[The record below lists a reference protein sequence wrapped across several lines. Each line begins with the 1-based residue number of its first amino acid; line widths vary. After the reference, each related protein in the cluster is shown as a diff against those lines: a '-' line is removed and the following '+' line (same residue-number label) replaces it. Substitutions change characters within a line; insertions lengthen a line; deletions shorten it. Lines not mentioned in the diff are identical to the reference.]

1 MEQPTSDTI
10 VASLNEKMISLLANK
25 ALLSDQLESTTRQIG
40 ETRAALEAAQAI
52 LSAAAR
58 EAASA

>member
-1 MEQPTSDTI
+1 MDQPTSETI

-25 ALLSDQLESTTRQIG
+25 ALLSDQLELTTRQIG

-52 LSAAAR
+52 LAAAAR
-58 EAASA
+58 EAVTA

>member
-1 MEQPTSDTI
+1 MDQPTSETI

-25 ALLSDQLESTTRQIG
+25 ALLQDQLESTNRQLG

-58 EAASA
+58 EAATA